1 MLRVTGCVLK
11 PVTCN
16 PQQYIFKILYMPQ
29 QIILQTDCK
38 DLKLLNRGK
47 VRDLYDLGDMLL
59 MIATD
64 RISAFDVILPNGIPC
79 KGKILTQL
87 SAFWFSQLSDIVPN
101 HLIST
106 RVEDFPAVCAQY
118 KDVLAGRSMLI
129 KKTKPLP
136 VECVVRGYLSGSGWK
151 DYKKSGTICGIALP
165 SGLLESSPLGKP
177 LFTPSTK
184 AEAGTHDENI
194 DFNTAKKAVG
204 EETALKLQ
212 KLSIAIYEKARA
224 VAEAKGIIIADTKF
238 EFGTLNG
245 EIILIDE
252 VLTPD
257 SSRFWPRDSYEPG
270 RSQESFDKQ
279 FVRDYLLS
287 LDWDQKPPAPSLPDD
302 IIQKTS
308 QRYIEACRRLTGKE
322 FAC

>member
-1 MLRVTGCVLK
+1 MTE
-11 PVTCN
+11 
-16 PQQYIFKILYMPQ
+16 
-29 QIILQTDCK
+29 QIILQTEFK

-47 VRDLYDLGDMLL
+47 VRDLYDMGDALL

-64 RISAFDVILPNGIPC
+64 RISAFDVILPNGIPG

-87 SAFWFSQLSDIVPN
+87 SAFWFSQLTGIVPH

-106 RVEDFPAVCAQY
+106 RVEDFPAACRPY
-118 KDVLAGRSMLI
+118 RDILSGRSMLI

-151 DYKKSGTICGIALP
+151 DYQKSGAVCGIPLP
-165 SGLLESSPLGKP
+165 AGLKESDSLGEP
-177 LFTPSTK
+177 IFTPSTK
-184 AEAGTHDENI
+184 AEIGTHDENI
-194 DFNTAKKAVG
+194 NFSAAEKLVG
-204 EETALKLQ
+204 KETAARLKQLT
-212 KLSIAIYEKARA
+212 IAIYQKARSI
-224 VAEAKGIIIADTKF
+224 AEEKGIIIADTKF
-238 EFGTLNG
+238 EFGMLNG

-257 SSRFWPRDSYEPG
+257 SSRFWPMDSYAPG
-270 RSQESFDKQ
+270 KAQNSFDKQ

-287 LDWDQKPPAPSLPDD
+287 LTWDQKPPAPVLPED

-308 QRYIEACRRLTGKE
+308 QRYQEAFRRLTGKE
-322 FAC
+322 FSAVC